1 MRRRERDRSSCV
13 LRARDRERKGEW
25 EKEGWWDV
33 GDWREGRF
41 RRREIG
47 QREGRRDDASSFRR
61 GGGPLRFRLVEF
73 SLSSIDFERVSHLT
87 RFEIERDRE
96 LPTGGKRRGGE
107 KRKEKKR
114 EKKRKKYPR
123 GATCATLSVE
133 GCAEARYHEDPLS
146 PSDPFSALLPTST
159 FHPATPRCLRG
170 RDRANSTD
178 HRAFLASL
186 ASTRCN
192 PFSPPLLRNPVL
204 EARSLAYATYAIAN
218 GRFFFFSFYRR
229 GIDFASFS
237 FFLLT
242 SPKGPILPIR
252 YPYHVRSFTT
262 RTTSG
267 TAPESRT
274 SFNECSTRDR

>member
-1 MRRRERDRSSCV
+1 M
-13 LRARDRERKGEW
+13 
-25 EKEGWWDV
+25 
-33 GDWREGRF
+33 
-41 RRREIG
+41 
-47 QREGRRDDASSFRR
+47 
-61 GGGPLRFRLVEF
+61 
-73 SLSSIDFERVSHLT
+73 SSIDFERVSHLT

-96 LPTGGKRRGGE
+96 LPTGEKRRGGE

-178 HRAFLASL
+178 HRAFL
-186 ASTRCN
+186 
-192 PFSPPLLRNPVL
+192 